1 MHRRH
6 RGSKLMMLLAMSA
19 TALMPTSGENVA
31 QADASGVRADQR
43 VAGTH
48 PPSTAAAIPMSV
60 SARRRR

>member
-1 MHRRH
+1 
-6 RGSKLMMLLAMSA
+6 MMLLAMSA